1 MKNKKIFIIFLMIA
15 MLTVISLFIYGR
27 SKQRNNYETEKIQ
40 EEQNLE
46 IVDNTENEIN
56 KDEPKEE
63 NNEIKEDTNIKMA
76 VIGDIMCHNSQY
88 KDAHDSK
95 NNTYDFSYV
104 FSDIKEYISSADIA
118 IGNLETTFAGK
129 ERGYSNYP
137 RFNTPEQLATN
148 LKDFGIDVVSTA
160 NI

>member
-76 VIGDIMCHNSQY
+76 VIGDSLKEII
-88 KDAHDSK
+88 
-95 NNTYDFSYV
+95 
-104 FSDIKEYISSADIA
+104 IKMKS
-118 IGNLETTFAGK
+118 
-129 ERGYSNYP
+129 
-137 RFNTPEQLATN
+137 
-148 LKDFGIDVVSTA
+148 
-160 NI
+160 

>member
-63 NNEIKEDTNIKMA
+63 NNEIKEDTN
-76 VIGDIMCHNSQY
+76 
-88 KDAHDSK
+88 
-95 NNTYDFSYV
+95 
-104 FSDIKEYISSADIA
+104 SSFIRKSAQS
-118 IGNLETTFAGK
+118 GCG
-129 ERGYSNYP
+129 
-137 RFNTPEQLATN
+137 
-148 LKDFGIDVVSTA
+148 TA
-160 NI
+160 RASFLFPS